1 MNSNRPKHTEP
12 TSGNQQGAEDSKGP
26 VAQGNLGSSASLT
39 GHSDSASIEK
49 PALNDV
55 PLNLME
61 QIVDTDTLECA
72 WARVKA
78 NRGAPGPDGIMID
91 EFPDHFR
98 ELWPVLRQQLLEGT
112 YKPGPVRRKSIPK
125 ADGGERHLGIPN
137 VVDRLVQQAILLVLT
152 PIFDPEF
159 SESSFGF
166 RPYRSAHEAI
176 HLVQTHIQAGYRWC
190 VDMDLSKFFDR
201 VQHDVLMHRVGRKVR
216 DKRLLRLIGNYLR
229 AGVMVDTDWQPSTEG
244 TMQGGP
250 LSPLLANILLDDF
263 DKEMERRGH
272 RFVRYADD
280 FLVFSKTEQSAT
292 RVFRSVERYLTSKL
306 KLVVNHDKSSVCSA
320 EAVEFLGYTFRG
332 FGGRFGVSRKNLK
345 RFKERVKQITRRN
358 GGRSIQSRLSALR
371 RYFQGWVGYFHYGLG
386 KKQLQ
391 SLDKWIRRR
400 IRACY
405 WKQWYRV
412 RTRIRMLL
420 KLGVRRD
427 EAFSH
432 GSSGRGVWVMSS
444 SAAMHVAI
452 SKDYLRQ
459 QGLASLEEIWSK
471 FASKKRTAGCGPA
484 CPVV

>member
-1 MNSNRPKHTEP
+1 MDSVRPKHIEP
-12 TSGNQQGAEDSKGP
+12 ASSNHKGVEAPKGP
-26 VAQGNLGSSASLT
+26 CSSESLT
-39 GHSDSASIEK
+39 GKPDLASMEK
-49 PALNDV
+49 PALNPV

-61 QIVDTDTLECA
+61 QIVDPDNLECA
-72 WARVKA
+72 WARVRA
-78 NRGAPGPDGIMID
+78 NRGAPGPDGITID
-91 EFPDHFR
+91 EFPEHFR

-112 YKPGPVRRKSIPK
+112 YQPGPVRRKSIPK

-166 RPYRSAHEAI
+166 RPNRSAHEAI
-176 HLVQTHIQAGYRWC
+176 HLVQTHIRAGYRWC

-201 VQHDVLMHRVGRKVR
+201 VQHDVLMARVARKVR

-229 AGVMVDTDWQPSTEG
+229 AGVMVDTDWHPSTEG

-263 DKEMERRGH
+263 DKEMESRGH

-280 FLVFSKTEQSAT
+280 ALVFTKTEESAA
-292 RVFRSVERYLTSKL
+292 RIFRSTERYLTRRL
-306 KLVVNHDKSSVCSA
+306 KLVVNHDKSSIRPT
-320 EAVEFLGYTFRG
+320 EEVEYLGYTFRG
-332 FGGRFGVSRKNLK
+332 FGGRLGVSDKNLK
-345 RFKERVKQITRRN
+345 KFKDRVKEITRRT
-358 GGRSIQSRLSALR
+358 GGRSIASRLQELR
-371 RYFQGWVGYFHYGLG
+371 RYFQGWVGYFHFGLSTT
-386 KKQLQ
+386 QLRN
-391 SLDKWIRRR
+391 LDKWVRRR

-405 WKQWYRV
+405 WKQWRHT

-427 EAFSH
+427 EAISH
-432 GSSGRGVWVMSS
+432 GSSSRGPWVMSS
-444 SAAMHVAI
+444 SAALHVALSI
-452 SKDYLRQ
+452 DYLTT

-471 FASKKRTAGCGPA
+471 FASRKRTA
-484 CPVV
+484 